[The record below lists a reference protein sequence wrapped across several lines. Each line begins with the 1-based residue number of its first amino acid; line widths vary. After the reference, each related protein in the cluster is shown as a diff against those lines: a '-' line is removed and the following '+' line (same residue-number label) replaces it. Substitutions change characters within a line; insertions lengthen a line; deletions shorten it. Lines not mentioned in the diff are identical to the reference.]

1 MTKFSSILM
10 ALGVFAAVVLTV
22 YGLFTKNQLDV
33 TRAYSSVICASCL
46 GIEEIA
52 PELTFHEKAEL
63 TKVKNPVQLI
73 LFTMKGCLEC
83 PKAHD
88 YVESVC
94 KASNGKV
101 SYIEIDVTVNWTMGK
116 QYDIKYV
123 PAIVVGY
130 RKIEGLKAIN
140 EELISAIIEFSR
152 T

>member
-1 MTKFSSILM
+1 MTKNSLIFMVLGFFTAVLLVIY
-10 ALGVFAAVVLTV
+10 GVFIE
-22 YGLFTKNQLDV
+22 NQIDV
-33 TRAYSSVICASCL
+33 TRAYSSVICTSCL

-63 TKVKNPVQLI
+63 TKVENHVQII

-94 KASNGKV
+94 EASNGKV
-101 SYIEIDVTVNWTMGK
+101 SYIEIDVTVNWTMAK
-116 QYDIKYV
+116 EYDIKYV
-123 PAIVVGY
+123 PSIVVGN
-130 RKIEGLKAIN
+130 KKLEGLKAIH

>member
-1 MTKFSSILM
+1 MAKFSLILM
-10 ALGVFAAVVLTV
+10 ALGVFVAIVLAV

-33 TRAYSSVICASCL
+33 TRAYSSVICTSCL

-63 TKVKNPVQLI
+63 TKVENPVQVI
-73 LFTMKGCLEC
+73 LFTMKGCVEC

-88 YVESVC
+88 YIKSVC
-94 KASNGKV
+94 EASNGKV
-101 SYIEIDVTVNWTMGK
+101 SFIEIDVTVNWTMAK

-123 PAIVVGY
+123 PTIVVGD
-130 RKIEGLKAIN
+130 RKLEGLKAIH
-140 EELISAIIEFSR
+140 EELIGAIIEFSR